1 MDERATHTPTGT
13 VDAHPAV
20 SVEMRNRAQR
30 RSIDGAGQH
39 DTTDLTKVLQAIA
52 ARIDVVLDEKVAAGA
67 EPEGRH
73 RAARAWS
80 SVVGK
85 RTAEDT
91 SELRRHA
98 LATTVLRISAD
109 GRLDIDD
116 REPDER
122 ERDEREQDER
132 EHADGKHDDGK
143 HEDRTR
149 DVGEVVAK
157 ARTETET
164 EPESHDAVSASSV
177 PTPTDRSDVEAR
189 LRAARERL
197 ESRRA
202 STAAGQAQASG
213 SRARRARRP
222 ALRRNEVRTVVQRVL
237 IGLAIVG
244 ASAVVSILVT

>member
-30 RSIDGAGQH
+30 TSIDGAGQH
-39 DTTDLTKVLQAIA
+39 DTTDLSKVLQAIA

-67 EPEGRH
+67 EPEGRR

-116 REPDER
+116 RERDDR
-122 ERDEREQDER
+122 ERVDRRRE
-132 EHADGKHDDGK
+132 
-143 HEDRTR
+143 
-149 DVGEVVAK
+149 VSEVVSKTK
-157 ARTETET
+157 ARTETAA
-164 EPESHDAVSASSV
+164 ESRDTVSASSA
-177 PTPTDRSDVEAR
+177 PEATARSDVEGR

-197 ESRRA
+197 EARRA
-202 STAAGQAQASG
+202 STADAQVEASG
-213 SRARRARRP
+213 QRARRVRFP
-222 ALRRNEVRTVVQRVL
+222 ALRRNEMRTVVQRLL